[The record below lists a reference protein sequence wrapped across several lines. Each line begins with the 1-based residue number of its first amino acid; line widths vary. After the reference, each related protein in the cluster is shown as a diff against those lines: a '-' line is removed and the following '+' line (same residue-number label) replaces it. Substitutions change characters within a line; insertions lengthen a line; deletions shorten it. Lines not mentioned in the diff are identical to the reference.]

1 LVGYT
6 NAGKSTLFNAL
17 TRARGFAADKLFA
30 TLDTTTRR
38 IYLPN
43 VGQVVISDTVGF
55 IRDLPISLIAAFRA
69 TLEEA
74 VHADLLLHVVD
85 SASPARQMQM
95 DEVNKVLTEI
105 GAAQVPQLLV
115 FNKIDLCADA
125 LSPGVDVDEYGKI
138 SRVRVSAVSGAGL
151 TQLRQAI
158 VELTPSYLRSATDS
172 PPFTHFSELA

>member
-1 LVGYT
+1 
-6 NAGKSTLFNAL
+6 
-17 TRARGFAADKLFA
+17 
-30 TLDTTTRR
+30 
-38 IYLPN
+38 
-43 VGQVVISDTVGF
+43 
-55 IRDLPISLIAAFRA
+55 LIAAFRA

-115 FNKIDLCADA
+115 FNKIDLCDEA

-151 TQLRQAI
+151 AQLRQAI
-158 VELTPSYLRSATDS
+158 AELTPAYLRSATDS
-172 PPFTHFSELA
+172 PPSTHFSELA